1 MIVDDDRY
9 EVFDDPYCYRGTQVL
24 KNKAKLRD
32 PDLLRDFELEMTVLR
47 SREALPEG
55 RLDPLHYCA
64 IHHHLFQDVYHWAGK
79 YREVRMSKGGNAFC
93 FPEFI
98 EAATD
103 KHFRRLAQPVFN
115 RGAAREAFI
124 DAATDFLAELNAIHC
139 FRDGNGRTQLTFMHL
154 LARRAGHALQLERV
168 KREFFLPAMIA
179 SFGGDLAPLRKELNK
194 LCRDKKNR

>member
-1 MIVDDDRY
+1 MIVHDDRY

-55 RLDPLHYCA
+55 DLDPVHYCA
-64 IHHHLFQDVYHWAGK
+64 LHHHLFQDVYGWAGN
-79 YREVRMSKGGNAFC
+79 YREVRMSKGSNAFC

-98 EAATD
+98 KTETR
-103 KHFRRLAQPVFN
+103 KHFDKLVQPEFN
-115 RGAAREAFI
+115 AGASRPAFVQ
-124 DAATDFLAELNAIHC
+124 AASDFLADLNAIHC

-154 LARRAGHALQLERV
+154 LARRAGHALHLERV
-168 KREFFLPAMIA
+168 RRETFLPAMIA
-179 SFGGDLAPLRKELNK
+179 SFSGDLAPLRRELTR
-194 LCRDKKNR
+194 LCSQTKGR